1 MRRDEKKKEK
11 KRQREKKYN
20 SADILIFT
28 LLSIRNRY
36 SYALHTFHSGNVYD
50 IEDDFIYI
58 CECMYMYIH
67 FYTKRYSLLGR
78 DYPIPAKFL
87 KIDGEFVSTTS
98 GLLAGFVAIKSY
110 VSLDPRP
117 SSRVEFLRL
126 YFEVWRVLG
135 FGISLD

>member
-1 MRRDEKKKEK
+1 MISKM
-11 KRQREKKYN
+11 
-20 SADILIFT
+20 ILYI
-28 LLSIRNRY
+28 Y
-36 SYALHTFHSGNVYD
+36 VYVYPFLY
-50 IEDDFIYI
+50 E
-58 CECMYMYIH
+58 E
-67 FYTKRYSLLGR
+67 RYSLLGR

-87 KIDGEFVSTTS
+87 KIDGELVSATS